1 MQMKLSPSRLLSA
14 LGALLATGAL
24 ASALGGCGASSATLD
39 PVAQAA
45 EVTSATGGVQMRLEM
60 SLSIPGL
67 GSPVTATGHGY
78 FNYKA
83 HEGELAID
91 MNGLP
96 SSATEGLGGGPV
108 HVEELMKST
117 TIYVG
122 SPLFAGRLPGGA
134 HWMKVDLKKLGGL
147 AGIDVQSLISG
158 ESNPAQFL
166 EYLHEHGG
174 SVHTLGGAMLHG
186 VHTTRYRGAIDLH
199 QIAQTL
205 PESQRGAAQAEIEK
219 LASQIGLSSIPF
231 EVWVDDQHRVR
242 RIELNISINAAGQ
255 QGGMRLTI
263 DLSGYGAT
271 PKVTVPADSEVFSAP
286 TDSLSSGG

>member
-1 MQMKLSPSRLLSA
+1 MKLSPSRLLSA

-24 ASALGGCGASSATLD
+24 TGALSGCGASSATLD

-45 EVTSATGGVQMRLEM
+45 EVTSATGGVQMRLSM
-60 SLSIPGL
+60 TLSIPGL
-67 GSPVTATGHGY
+67 ASPVTATGHGF

-91 MNGLP
+91 LSGLP
-96 SSATEGLGGGPV
+96 SSATGGLGGGPV
-108 HVEELMKST
+108 RVEEPMKST

-134 HWMKVDLKKLGGL
+134 RWMKVDLKQLGGV
-147 AGIDVQSLISG
+147 AGIDVQSLTSG

-166 EYLHEHGG
+166 EYLRAHGG
-174 SVHTLGGAMLHG
+174 SVHTVGSAMLHG
-186 VHTTRYRGAIDLH
+186 VHTTRYQGSIDLH
-199 QIAQTL
+199 QIAEAL
-205 PESQRGAAQAEIEK
+205 PESERGAAQAQLDK
-219 LASQIGLSSIPF
+219 LSSQIGLSSIPF

-255 QGGMRLTI
+255 QGGMRMTI
-263 DLSGYGAT
+263 DLSGFGAT
-271 PKVTVPADSEVFSAP
+271 SMVTVPAASEVFSAP
-286 TDSLSSGG
+286 TGSLSGAG

>member
-1 MQMKLSPSRLLSA
+1 MRLSPSRLLSA
-14 LGALLATGAL
+14 LGALLAAGAL
-24 ASALGGCGASSATLD
+24 AGALSGCGASSATLD

-45 EVTSATGGVQMRLEM
+45 EVTSATGGVQMRLNM

-67 GSPVTATGHGY
+67 GSSVTATGHGF

-91 MNGLP
+91 MSGLP
-96 SSATEGLGGGPV
+96 SSATEALGGGPV
-108 HVEELMKST
+108 HVDELMKST

-134 HWMKVDLKKLGGL
+134 RWMKVDLKKLGGV
-147 AGIDVQSLISG
+147 AGIDVQSLMSG

-166 EYLHEHGG
+166 EYLRAHGG
-174 SVHTLGGAMLHG
+174 SVHTVGSTMLRG
-186 VHTTRYRGAIDLH
+186 VHTTRYQGSIDLH
-199 QIAQTL
+199 QIAQSL
-205 PESQRGAAQAEIEK
+205 PESERGAAQAQLDK

-242 RIELNISINAAGQ
+242 RIEMNISINAAAQ
-255 QGGMRLTI
+255 QGGMRMTI
-263 DLSGYGAT
+263 DFSGFGAT

-286 TDSLSSGG
+286 TSSLSSDG